1 MFTRDMI
8 HVAMHLLKYVKVSVV
23 DCLII
28 LAAKIKYGD
37 LSKFG
42 IHRPRKGP
50 FRLKILTG
58 RSPVIDVGAIAKI
71 QAGEIKVSFTILY
84 IELLPDKNTENKY

>member
-23 DCLII
+23 DCEII
-28 LAAKIKYGD
+28 FAAKIKYGN

-42 IHRPRKGP
+42 IHRPKRGP
-50 FRLKILTG
+50 FRLKMLTG
-58 RSPVIDVGAIAKI
+58 RSPVIDVGTIAKI
-71 QAGEIKVSFTILY
+71 QAGEIKVTFSIGY
-84 IELLPDKNTENKY
+84 IIAP